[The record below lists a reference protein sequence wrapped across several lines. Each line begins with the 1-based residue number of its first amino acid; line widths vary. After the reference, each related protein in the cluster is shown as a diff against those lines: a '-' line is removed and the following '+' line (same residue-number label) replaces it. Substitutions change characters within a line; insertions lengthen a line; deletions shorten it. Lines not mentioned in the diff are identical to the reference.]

1 MDRYRADYTPPPWVA
16 VHADVVRFDHKALRR
31 AVEETLARDP
41 SDEALW
47 AATRAVVGPWF
58 GMECWWIGNESFGGC
73 WCHSPMAT
81 LRKSGRGRAA
91 ARDWVVQE
99 VVLLV
104 DAVRALG
111 PLFEALREEP
121 DTARAIVRG
130 FDGLVDEMAERTQ
143 CNESWYRFVVA
154 CVPWLFDALGV
165 PRGAE
170 LDRLL
175 ARTTACVFSS
185 WTRPSPDAARAMA
198 HELAAYGA
206 AQRDQPAP
214 TPFAPPRVALDLPRL
229 LVPARPRR
237 AEAEAALTGVSDAEG
252 IAALAARGLVPQAW
266 SHAPPRFARL
276 NARTE
281 VEPLRGPPP
290 RRLLVALG
298 ADPEGIAAA
307 VETLADYDRALAAWS
322 GDDAAGG
329 DPVWCDATLPQGWA
343 ARRCLG
349 HDPALDAALAWVEAL
364 CGLPQHGISPA
375 AALDIPALAA
385 MLGVPAPEAA
395 ALRGLCHE
403 ARSTVH
409 QQLFAAKSPLDL
421 DHDTVTRVWA
431 AACCWDV
438 LRLLDLRYDHART
451 VSAAPRR
458 REHLARWALHD
469 GAPMRTVPMPLAP
482 LLALWRLG
490 YPIRARMG
498 RGYVLGVAPLDPPL
512 TSPAG

>member
-1 MDRYRADYTPPPWVA
+1 MDRYPADYAPPPWVS
-16 VHADVVRFDHKALRR
+16 VCADVARFDREALQR
-31 AVEETLARDP
+31 AVAETLARDP

-58 GMECWWIGNESFGGC
+58 GMQCWWIGNESFGGC
-73 WCHSPMAT
+73 WCHSPMVA
-81 LRKSGRGRAA
+81 LRRGGRGRAA

-175 ARTTACVFSS
+175 ERTTACVFSS

-206 AQRDQPAP
+206 AQYDRPPPA
-214 TPFAPPRVALDLPRL
+214 PFAPPRVALDLPRL

-237 AEAEAALTGVSDAEG
+237 AEAEAALTGVADGACLS
-252 IAALAARGLVPQAW
+252 ALVARGLLPHAW
-266 SHAPPRFARL
+266 AQSPPRFAEL
-276 NARTE
+276 NARAE
-281 VEPLRGPPP
+281 VKPLRAHPP
-290 RRLLVALG
+290 RRLLVALA
-298 ADPEGIAAA
+298 ADPEGVAAA
-307 VETLADYDRALAAWS
+307 VEALADYDRALAAWS
-322 GDDAAGG
+322 GDGPVGG
-329 DPVWCDATLPQGWA
+329 VAVWCDATLPQGWA

-349 HDPALDAALAWVEAL
+349 HDPPLDAALAWVEAL

-375 AALDIPALAA
+375 AALDVPALAT
-385 MLGVPAPEAA
+385 MLGVPAPEAV
-395 ALRGLCHE
+395 ALRALCHE

-409 QQLFAAKSPLDL
+409 QQLFAAKAQLDL

-431 AACCWDV
+431 AACCWDA
-438 LRLLDLRYDHART
+438 LRLLDLRYDHRRT
-451 VSAAPRR
+451 VAAAPRSA
-458 REHLARWALHD
+458 EHLARWALHD
-469 GAPMRTVPMPLAP
+469 GAPMRAVPMPLAP

-490 YPIRARMG
+490 YPLRARRG
-498 RGYVLGVAPLDPPL
+498 RDYVLGVAPL
-512 TSPAG
+512 TSPAA